1 MGPTTMV
8 ETKNKIDGIDKYEVE
23 DAARTLTRAFE
34 IKQNP
39 KLCKAAL
46 KVVDKQKK
54 AAQAV
59 QGWAGTLT
67 KAKGNHDSKY

>member
-1 MGPTTMV
+1 M
-8 ETKNKIDGIDKYEVE
+8 KQDKIDGIDKYEVE

-59 QGWAGTLT
+59 QGWAGNMA
-67 KAKGNHDSKY
+67 KKKGNHDSKY